1 MIVEHEA
8 VTNPMYLKHCDWYEG
23 IPCRRSTNALD
34 NTLKFFAV
42 GRGDTVGRT
51 PIRVSA
57 SSYVTSLFLV
67 AIFTS
72 YGMLLLSR
80 ARYRSWSTM
89 PSF

>member
-8 VTNPMYLKHCDWYEG
+8 VTNPMYLKKCDWYEG
-23 IPCRRSTNALD
+23 TLFRRSTKAFD
-34 NTLKFFAV
+34 NTLKFSAV
-42 GRGDTVGRT
+42 GCGDTVGRT

-67 AIFTS
+67 ASFTS
-72 YGMLLLSR
+72 YGLLLLSR